1 MLKRLIVILFSGCF
15 ALSCGTQG
23 KVTLSDQKPLSAL
36 LTTENVEYVV
46 NRPIN
51 MGGKTIVFP
60 KGATVVFK
68 RNGSISNGKIVGN
81 ETTLKNPKLKNI
93 RYGGTFLNT
102 KVSLSDQFDGETDF
116 WGMVQAFPYAELTL
130 SKDIS
135 LPTSSEKS
143 IKAVQFHLDGKGHT
157 VAVHR
162 NPVLQN
168 TDVHIVN
175 THFDCRDAVNCV
187 IFGLGGDTTK
197 AFVIRNCVFSNV
209 PEISTIFSRAYEN
222 VLIEK
227 CQISGL
233 LEDNSRSLEKYIYQI
248 RVHSCTGKV
257 IVRNNTIYNC
267 FGVGI
272 AGQYFNPEDN
282 TNVLI
287 ENNVIDNVTGGGII
301 FVSGA
306 VRNAVVRGNRIS
318 RTHSRGIQFEGEIN
332 GGPSSAINFHGFYNA
347 LVENNVIADCPNSS
361 SFDFDG
367 SLKGENRV
375 VKGTG
380 LIVRGNKVTSS
391 GPVAFFAVENVD
403 VSDNSFEGNIYYKSG
418 AAFFVMG
425 GNNFRMH
432 GNVLTYKQNKGETA
446 YPIYVKDANDIKSG
460 NVKIDANKI
469 IFDGN
474 HYVYVGANF
483 SGECKID
490 DNAVIHSGNTKGT
503 LDVVNKSKSRV
514 NIRNTRTIIK
524 N

>member
-1 MLKRLIVILFSGCF
+1 MLKRLVVILLSSCF

-23 KVTLSDQKPLSAL
+23 KVTLSDQKPLTPQ
-36 LTTENVEYVV
+36 LTTENAEYVV
-46 NRPIN
+46 NRPIDL
-51 MGGKTIVFP
+51 GGKTIVFP
-60 KGATVVFK
+60 KGTTVVFK
-68 RNGSISNGKIVGN
+68 RNGSFSNGKIVGN
-81 ETTLKNPKLKNI
+81 ETTLKNPKLNNI
-93 RYGGTFLNT
+93 RFGGTFLNA
-102 KVSLSDQFDGETDF
+102 KVTLSDQFDGETDF

-135 LPTSSEKS
+135 LPASSVKS
-143 IKAVQFHLDGKGHT
+143 INAVQFHLDGKGHT

-162 NPVLQN
+162 MPILQN
-168 TDVHIVN
+168 TDVQIVN
-175 THFDCRDAVNCV
+175 ARFDCRDAVERV
-187 IFGLGGDTTK
+187 IYGMGEETNKT
-197 AFVIRNCVFSNV
+197 FVIRNCVFTNV
-209 PEISTIFSRAYEN
+209 PEVSTIIPRAYED

-233 LEDNSRSLEKYIYQI
+233 LEDKSRSSQKYIYQI

-257 IVRNNTIYNC
+257 IVRNNTISNC
-267 FGVGI
+267 FGAGI
-272 AGQYFNPEDN
+272 AGQYFNPDDN
-282 TNVLI
+282 TSVLV
-287 ENNVIDNVTGGGII
+287 ENNIIDNVTSGGII

-306 VRNAVVRGNRIS
+306 VRNAIVRGNRIS
-318 RTHSRGIQFEGEIN
+318 RTHSHGKQFEGEID
-332 GGPSSAINFHGFYNA
+332 GGPSSAINFHGFNNA
-347 LVENNVIADCPNSS
+347 LVEDNVITDCPNSS

-391 GPVAFFAVENVD
+391 GPVAFFAVEDVD
-403 VSDNSFEGNIYYKSG
+403 VSDNSFEGNIFYSSG

-432 GNVLTYKQNKGETA
+432 GNTLTYRQNNGETS

-469 IFDGN
+469 TFDGN

-490 DNAVIHSGNTKGT
+490 DNAVLHSGNARGT
-503 LDVVNKSKSRV
+503 LEVVNKSKSRV
-514 NIRNTRTIIK
+514 QIHNTRTIYK